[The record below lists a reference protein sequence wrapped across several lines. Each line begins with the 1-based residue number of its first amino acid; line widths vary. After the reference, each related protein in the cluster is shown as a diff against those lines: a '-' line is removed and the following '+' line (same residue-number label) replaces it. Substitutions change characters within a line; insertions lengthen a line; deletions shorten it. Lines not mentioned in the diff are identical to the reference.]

1 MFLPVTI
8 SAGSVEYESLE
19 QFGAAVRDMRT
30 PLEIVGERILA
41 GVGKAF
47 ATEGASGDRPWV
59 QLTEGYRQW
68 KEARV
73 AGLPILIG
81 VKGSGG
87 KGTRSEPKPKTYSAS
102 GKMREELIAPTA
114 VRVIGNR
121 LVYAPESDI
130 AGFHQEGTDTM
141 APRPPVVITLREEAA
156 WVGVFGDWL
165 DGLAEKVRL

>member
-8 SAGSVEYESLE
+8 NAGRVEYEPLE

-30 PLEIVGERILA
+30 PLESVGERILA
-41 GVGKAF
+41 NVGKAF

-59 QLTEGYRQW
+59 QLKDGYRQW

-87 KGTRSEPKPKTYSAS
+87 KGTRSAPKPKTYSAS
-102 GKMREELIAPTA
+102 GKMREELIAPSSVT
-114 VRVIGNR
+114 ITGNR
-121 LVYAPESDI
+121 LVYSPLSEI
-130 AGFHQEGTDTM
+130 AVYHQEGTPRM
-141 APRPPVVITLREEAA
+141 AARPPVVITLREEAA
-156 WVGVFGDWL
+156 WDGVFGDWL
-165 DGLAEKVRL
+165 NGLVEKVRL

>member
-8 SAGSVEYESLE
+8 NAGKVEYEPLE
-19 QFGAAVRDMRT
+19 QFGAEVRDMRA

-41 GVGKAF
+41 NVAKAF

-59 QLTEGYRQW
+59 QLKDGYRQW

-87 KGTRSEPKPKTYSAS
+87 KGTRSAPRPKTYSAS
-102 GKMREELIAPTA
+102 GKMREELIAPSSVT
-114 VRVIGNR
+114 ITGNR

-130 AGFHQEGTDTM
+130 AGVHQAGTDTM
-141 APRPPVVITLREEAA
+141 AARPPVVITLREEAA
-156 WVGVFGDWL
+156 WGSVFGDWL
-165 DGLAEKVRL
+165 DGLIEKVRL